1 MNNTITVN
9 MLFHFKGKEYNL
21 TKEVNLPANLGNLQT
36 FISSLP
42 RVLAQDN
49 GIDTYSYLF
58 EMMECTDIYVTQA
71 TGFVSKFIPEEPV
84 ILETFIESCQH
95 TTLDDL
101 LDFTLQTHLPDLVD
115 DQQAKIALKEAFL
128 IGQSAGQQ
136 A

>member
-9 MLFHFKGKEYNL
+9 MLFHFKGEEYNL
-21 TKEVNLPANLGNLQT
+21 TKEVKLPANLDNLQT

-71 TGFVSKFIPEEPV
+71 TGFVSRFMPEEPV
-84 ILETFIESCQH
+84 ILETFIESCKQI
-95 TTLDDL
+95 TLDDL

-115 DQQAKIALKEAFL
+115 NQQAKAALKEAFL
-128 IGQSAGQQ
+128 IGQSAGKQ